1 MTPSDDVPGPPV
13 EAGPEPELEAPPVGG
28 AAFSND
34 PIDVGGLPR
43 LPDEGWEPL
52 DPRYLRS
59 RWSGDAIFAAVVV
72 VAAIIVTV
80 SLPADSVPRWIPGL
94 VAIVLLALVALAA
107 WLQWLEINRLGYLI
121 RDHDFSYRNG
131 VISRTVTTV
140 PFARIQHV
148 SIDRGP
154 VARAFGLATLNLRTA
169 GGGLVVP
176 GVDHETAQR
185 LKNLVA
191 DRAGALAD
199 DELTEIR

>member
-1 MTPSDDVPGPPV
+1 MTPSDDLPGP
-13 EAGPEPELEAPPVGG
+13 AAQARPEPDLDAPVAE

-34 PIDVGGLPR
+34 PIDVSGLPR

-72 VAAIIVTV
+72 VAAILVTV
-80 SLPADSVPRWIPGL
+80 LLPADSVPRWIPGL
-94 VAIVLLALVALAA
+94 VGVVLLALVALAA

-121 RDHDFSYRNG
+121 RDHDFSYRSG

-140 PFARIQHV
+140 PFARVQHV

-169 GGGLVVP
+169 GSGVVVP

>member
-1 MTPSDDVPGPPV
+1 MTPPDDVSGSDTA
-13 EAGPEPELEAPPVGG
+13 AGPVPEPDGSTVVDAE
-28 AAFSND
+28 FRND
-34 PIDVGGLPR
+34 PIDVSGLPR

-59 RWSGDAIFAAVVV
+59 RWSGDAIFAAVVA
-72 VAAIIVTV
+72 VAAIIITIA
-80 SLPADSVPRWIPGL
+80 LPADSVPRWIPGL
-94 VAIVLLALVALAA
+94 VAAVLLALVALIA

-121 RDHDFSYRNG
+121 RDHDFSYRSG

-140 PFARIQHV
+140 PFARVQHV

-169 GGGLVVP
+169 GSGLVVP
-176 GVDHETAQR
+176 GVDHDTAQR

-199 DELTEIR
+199 DELTETR